1 MDRMEKARGILA
13 MMQEERAEALK
24 LFMDGAVDAAL
35 DRQREGIA
43 MMVHVAL
50 TLTIQKHGMIS
61 REMVDDLAKDI
72 RAYAGEGEE
81 EKKTK
86 VCHKC
91 GGMGAADLSE
101 NPVPC
106 RVCRGTGEEDL
117 P

>member
-72 RAYAGEGEE
+72 RAYAGAGEE
-81 EKKTK
+81 KNFEWQ
-86 VCHKC
+86 CQYC
-91 GGMGAADLSE
+91 GAKLTERDKYC
-101 NPVPC
+101 PC
-106 RVCRGTGEEDL
+106 REESL
-117 P
+117 